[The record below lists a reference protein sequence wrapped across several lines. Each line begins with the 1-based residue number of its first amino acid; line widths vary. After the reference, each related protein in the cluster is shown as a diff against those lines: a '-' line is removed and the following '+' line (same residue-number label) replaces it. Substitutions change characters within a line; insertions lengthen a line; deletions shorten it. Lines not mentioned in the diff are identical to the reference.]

1 MGSVSTCT
9 DLPCCFHAAEDLG
22 APQKPQEMALCQES
36 HREQES
42 RCAEERW
49 QADLSPCVLSF
60 EEGGRRK
67 CGQYWPLE
75 KDSRVR
81 FGFLTVTNLGV
92 ENMNHYKKT
101 TLEIHNTEVR
111 HGFVLSFK

>member
-1 MGSVSTCT
+1 MLLRVQRVPGTAGLLPLTGRTEGSP
-9 DLPCCFHAAEDLG
+9 L
-22 APQKPQEMALCQES
+22 LC
-36 HREQES
+36 
-42 RCAEERW
+42 
-49 QADLSPCVLSF
+49 VVFSF

-75 KDSRVR
+75 RDSRIR

-101 TLEIHNTEVR
+101 TLEIHNTEVNP
-111 HGFVLSFK
+111 SFCFLTFFF

>member
-1 MGSVSTCT
+1 MTLLPWGPAGPRRAGVVSW
-9 DLPCCFHAAEDLG
+9 G
-22 APQKPQEMALCQES
+22 GQKAYLALC
-36 HREQES
+36 
-42 RCAEERW
+42 
-49 QADLSPCVLSF
+49 VFSF

-75 KDSRVR
+75 KNSRIR

-101 TLEIHNTEVR
+101 TLEIHNTEVNP
-111 HGFVLSFK
+111 GFYFLTFFKLRENLYCKENLQKE

>member
-1 MGSVSTCT
+1 MMLLPRGIAGPGEGRVSAVEREEGWNTY
-9 DLPCCFHAAEDLG
+9 L
-22 APQKPQEMALCQES
+22 ALC
-36 HREQES
+36 
-42 RCAEERW
+42 
-49 QADLSPCVLSF
+49 VFSF

-75 KDSRVR
+75 KDSRIR

-101 TLEIHNTEVR
+101 TLEIHNTEVNP
-111 HGFVLSFK
+111 GFYFFFFEAREDSLL

>member
-1 MGSVSTCT
+1 MLTLLYVV
-9 DLPCCFHAAEDLG
+9 F
-22 APQKPQEMALCQES
+22 
-36 HREQES
+36 
-42 RCAEERW
+42 
-49 QADLSPCVLSF
+49 SF

-75 KDSRVR
+75 RDSRIR

-101 TLEIHNTEVR
+101 TLEIHNTEVNP
-111 HGFVLSFK
+111 SFCFLTFFKLGENCKENLQREKQESRQLISYFHFSGNRIRIFSSEPI